1 MSLLT
6 LRNVSFAYAERN
18 IQAVSNVSLSLEKG
32 EYVAVLGTNGS
43 GKSTLCRLMAGFLSP
58 DSGEIVREEGLLSG
72 LVFQCP
78 GDQIVASVVEAD
90 TGFGP
95 VNLGCS
101 KEEVKKRTVES
112 LSAVGL
118 LDAIKT
124 ATKDLSQGQKQKLGV
139 AGIAALHPH
148 IIFLDES
155 TSMVDPVSR
164 KQLLDLLD
172 EWHQDGQTIIHVTHD
187 AEEACRANRIVVMEN
202 ASVIF
207 DGDREEFISHGEIKE
222 KIFGTP
228 LKTHAMAPL
237 EPEHY
242 IVEENALVFDN
253 LDFSYYQEPTGGFLP
268 SDKKE
273 REPKEKELFKDFSL
287 CVKKGCLTA
296 LMGPSGCGKSTL
308 LEIAAGLLTQQ
319 KGSVSSIGR
328 PLLALQDSDHGLF
341 EEFAVDEV
349 AFGPRNQGFSGKD
362 LIARVE
368 RAMEMVGLPR
378 EQFGERQTYSLSGG
392 EKRKLSLSS
401 IIAME
406 GDIILFDEPTAG
418 LDAKSRKNIIEM
430 LQKLVADGKTVLF
443 TTHRE
448 EEAFASDYV
457 IRLEKSRPVRINEIL
472 KSESAVKER
481 KDTFTPEQQ
490 DTSGELEQRKS
501 KTATNSAVTE
511 QPPLAGAQ
519 LLRFLSQQGSFRA
532 GNSTDSL
539 KKKISPLGK
548 YMVFLSL
555 FVFSLVAP
563 GVICSG
569 IAVCIS
575 FMYAILAGYPLKRI
589 FLGLFRVI
597 PWLILF
603 FALQIFFLPVT
614 PECKVLWSYGV
625 LVITDT
631 KLLSGA
637 LMILHLTGAFVS
649 LSVFVYSIT
658 EQEILEGLE
667 KLLFPLKYV
676 GVPVRHVSLIVG
688 IIFRFVPLLAEEAA
702 LIIKIQLIRGGLG
715 ETKGMIGRIKILI
728 PLVVPL
734 ILRTLKKASILAE
747 ALNARY
753 YS

>member
-78 GDQIVASVVEAD
+78 GDQIVASIVEAD

-228 LKTHAMAPL
+228 LKIHAMAPL

-253 LDFSYYQEPTGGFLP
+253 LDFSYGKEDTLPEGRETGKRVP
-268 SDKKE
+268 ESK
-273 REPKEKELFKDFSL
+273 PLFKDFSL

-319 KGSVSSIGR
+319 KGCVSSIGR

-341 EEFAVDEV
+341 EEFAADEV

-368 RAMEMVGLPR
+368 CAMDMVGLPR

-457 IRLEKSRPVRINEIL
+457 IRLEKNRPVSIKELLR
-472 KSESAVKER
+472 SESVVKGS
-481 KDTFTPEQQ
+481 KDAFIPEQQ
-490 DTSGELEQRKS
+490 DTSGELKQRKS
-501 KTATNSAVTE
+501 KLATNPVVTE
-511 QPPLAGAQ
+511 QTPLAGAQ

-539 KKKISPLGK
+539 IKKISPLGK
-548 YMVFLSL
+548 YMVFLSI

-569 IAVCIS
+569 RVVCIS
-575 FMYAILAGYPLKRI
+575 FMYAILAGYPLKKI

-667 KLLFPLKYV
+667 KLLFPLKYM
-676 GVPVRHVSLIVG
+676 GVPVRHVSLVVG

>member
-78 GDQIVASVVEAD
+78 GDQIVASIVEAD

-228 LKTHAMAPL
+228 LKIHAMAPL

-253 LDFSYYQEPTGGFLP
+253 LDFSYGKEDTLPEGRETGKRVP
-268 SDKKE
+268 ESK
-273 REPKEKELFKDFSL
+273 PLFKDFSL

-308 LEIAAGLLTQQ
+308 LEIAAGLLTPQ

-341 EEFAVDEV
+341 EEFAADEV

-457 IRLEKSRPVRINEIL
+457 IRLEKSRSVSIKEIL
-472 KSESAVKER
+472 RSESVVKES
-481 KDTFTPEQQ
+481 KDAFIPEQQ
-490 DTSGELEQRKS
+490 DTSGELKQRKS
-501 KTATNSAVTE
+501 KLATNPVVTE

-539 KKKISPLGK
+539 IKKISPLGK
-548 YMVFLSL
+548 YMVFLSI

-603 FALQIFFLPVT
+603 FALQIFFLPIT

-667 KLLFPLKYV
+667 KLLFPLKYM
-676 GVPVRHVSLIVG
+676 GVPVRHVSLVVG

>member
-18 IQAVSNVSLSLEKG
+18 IQAVSNVSLALEKG

-172 EWHQDGQTIIHVTHD
+172 KWHQDGQTIIHVTHD

-253 LDFSYYQEPTGGFLP
+253 LDFSYGKEDTLPEGRETGKRVP
-268 SDKKE
+268 ESK
-273 REPKEKELFKDFSL
+273 PLFKDFSL

-319 KGSVSSIGR
+319 KGCVSSIGR

-341 EEFAVDEV
+341 EEFAADEV

-368 RAMEMVGLPR
+368 CAMDMVGLPR

-457 IRLEKSRPVRINEIL
+457 IRLEKSRPVSIKELLR
-472 KSESAVKER
+472 SESAVKES
-481 KDTFTPEQQ
+481 KDAFTPEQQ
-490 DTSGELEQRKS
+490 DTSGELKQRKS
-501 KTATNSAVTE
+501 KLATNPVVTE

-539 KKKISPLGK
+539 IKKISPLGK

-575 FMYAILAGYPLKRI
+575 FMYAILAGYPLKKI

-676 GVPVRHVSLIVG
+676 GVPIRHVSLIVG

-715 ETKGMIGRIKILI
+715 ETRGIVGRIKILI

>member
-1 MSLLT
+1 MSLLI

-18 IQAVSNVSLSLEKG
+18 IQAVSNVSLALEKG

-78 GDQIVASVVEAD
+78 GDQIVASIVEAD

-172 EWHQDGQTIIHVTHD
+172 KWHQDGQTIIHVTHD

-228 LKTHAMAPL
+228 LKTHVMAPL

-308 LEIAAGLLTQQ
+308 LEIAAGLLTPQ

-362 LIARVE
+362 LIARV
-368 RAMEMVGLPR
+368 
-378 EQFGERQTYSLSGG
+378 
-392 EKRKLSLSS
+392 KLSLSS

-457 IRLEKSRPVRINEIL
+457 IRLEKSRPVRIKEIFR
-472 KSESAVKER
+472 SESVVKER
-481 KDTFTPEQQ
+481 KDAFIPEQQ
-490 DTSGELEQRKS
+490 DTSGELKQRKS
-501 KTATNSAVTE
+501 KLATNPVVTE

-539 KKKISPLGK
+539 IKKISPLGK

>member
-78 GDQIVASVVEAD
+78 GDQIVASIVEAD

-228 LKTHAMAPL
+228 LKIHAMAPL

-253 LDFSYYQEPTGGFLP
+253 LDFSYGKEDTLPEGRETGKRVP
-268 SDKKE
+268 ESK
-273 REPKEKELFKDFSL
+273 PLFKDFSL

-319 KGSVSSIGR
+319 KGCVSSICR

-341 EEFAVDEV
+341 EEFAADEV

-368 RAMEMVGLPR
+368 CAMDMVGLPR

-457 IRLEKSRPVRINEIL
+457 IRLEKNRPVSIKELLR
-472 KSESAVKER
+472 SESVVKGS
-481 KDTFTPEQQ
+481 KDAFIPEQQ
-490 DTSGELEQRKS
+490 DTSGELKQRKS
-501 KTATNSAVTE
+501 KLATNPVVTE
-511 QPPLAGAQ
+511 QTPLAGAQ

-539 KKKISPLGK
+539 IKKISPLGK
-548 YMVFLSL
+548 HMVFLSI

-569 IAVCIS
+569 RVVCIS
-575 FMYAILAGYPLKRI
+575 FMYAILAGYPLKKI

-667 KLLFPLKYV
+667 KLLFPLKYM
-676 GVPVRHVSLIVG
+676 GVPVRHVSLVVG

>member
-78 GDQIVASVVEAD
+78 GDQIVASIVEAD

-172 EWHQDGQTIIHVTHD
+172 KWHQDGQTIIHVTHD

-253 LDFSYYQEPTGGFLP
+253 LDFSYGKEDTLPEGRETGKRVP
-268 SDKKE
+268 ESK
-273 REPKEKELFKDFSL
+273 PLFKDFSL

-308 LEIAAGLLTQQ
+308 LEIAAGLLTPQ
-319 KGSVSSIGR
+319 KGSVSSICR

-341 EEFAVDEV
+341 EEFAADEV

-368 RAMEMVGLPR
+368 CAMDMVGLPR

-457 IRLEKSRPVRINEIL
+457 IRLEKSRPVSIKELLR
-472 KSESAVKER
+472 SESVVKES
-481 KDTFTPEQQ
+481 KDAFIPEQQ
-490 DTSGELEQRKS
+490 DTSGELKQRKS
-501 KTATNSAVTE
+501 KLATNPVVTE

-539 KKKISPLGK
+539 IKKISPLGK
-548 YMVFLSL
+548 YMVFLSI

-569 IAVCIS
+569 RVVCIS

-667 KLLFPLKYV
+667 KLLFPLKYM
-676 GVPVRHVSLIVG
+676 GVPVRHVSLVVG

>member
-18 IQAVSNVSLSLEKG
+18 IQAVSNVSLALEKG

-78 GDQIVASVVEAD
+78 GDQIVASIVEAD

-172 EWHQDGQTIIHVTHD
+172 KWHQDGQTIIHVTHD

-253 LDFSYYQEPTGGFLP
+253 LDFSYGKEDTLPEGRETGKRVP
-268 SDKKE
+268 ESK
-273 REPKEKELFKDFSL
+273 PLFKDFSL

-308 LEIAAGLLTQQ
+308 LEIAAGLLTPQ
-319 KGSVSSIGR
+319 KGSVSSICR

-341 EEFAVDEV
+341 EEFAADEV

-368 RAMEMVGLPR
+368 CAMDMVGLPR

-457 IRLEKSRPVRINEIL
+457 IRLEKNRPVSIKELLR
-472 KSESAVKER
+472 SESVVKGS
-481 KDTFTPEQQ
+481 KDAFIPEQQ
-490 DTSGELEQRKS
+490 DTSGELKQRKS
-501 KTATNSAVTE
+501 KLATNPVVTE
-511 QPPLAGAQ
+511 QTPLAGAQ

-539 KKKISPLGK
+539 IKNISPLGK
-548 YMVFLSL
+548 YMVFLSI

-569 IAVCIS
+569 RVVCIS
-575 FMYAILAGYPLKRI
+575 FMYAILAGYPLKKI

-637 LMILHLTGAFVS
+637 LMILHLTGAYVS

-667 KLLFPLKYV
+667 KLLFPLKYM
-676 GVPVRHVSLIVG
+676 GVPVRHVSLVVG

>member
-78 GDQIVASVVEAD
+78 GDQIVASIVEAD

-228 LKTHAMAPL
+228 LKIHAMAPL

-253 LDFSYYQEPTGGFLP
+253 LDFSYGKEDTLPEGRETGKRVP
-268 SDKKE
+268 ESK
-273 REPKEKELFKDFSL
+273 PLFKDFSL

-319 KGSVSSIGR
+319 KGCVSSIGR

-341 EEFAVDEV
+341 EEFAADEV

-368 RAMEMVGLPR
+368 CAMDMVGLPR

-457 IRLEKSRPVRINEIL
+457 IRLEKSRPVSIKELLR
-472 KSESAVKER
+472 SESVVKES
-481 KDTFTPEQQ
+481 KDAFIPEQQ
-490 DTSGELEQRKS
+490 DTSGELKQRKS
-501 KTATNSAVTE
+501 KLATNPVVTE

-539 KKKISPLGK
+539 IKKISPLGK
-548 YMVFLSL
+548 YMVFLSI

-569 IAVCIS
+569 RVVCIS
-575 FMYAILAGYPLKRI
+575 FMYAILAGYPLKKI

-637 LMILHLTGAFVS
+637 LMILHLTGAYVS

-667 KLLFPLKYV
+667 KLLFPLKYM
-676 GVPVRHVSLIVG
+676 GVPVRHVSLVVG

-734 ILRTLKKASILAE
+734 ILRALKKASILAE

>member
-78 GDQIVASVVEAD
+78 GDQIVASIVEAD

-228 LKTHAMAPL
+228 LKIHAMAPL

-253 LDFSYYQEPTGGFLP
+253 LDFSYGKEDTLPEGRETGKRVP
-268 SDKKE
+268 ESK
-273 REPKEKELFKDFSL
+273 PLFKDFSL

-308 LEIAAGLLTQQ
+308 LEIAAGLLTPQ

-341 EEFAVDEV
+341 EEFAADEV

-368 RAMEMVGLPR
+368 CAMDMVGLPR

-457 IRLEKSRPVRINEIL
+457 IRLEKSRPVSIKELLR
-472 KSESAVKER
+472 SESVVKES
-481 KDTFTPEQQ
+481 KDAFIPEQQ
-490 DTSGELEQRKS
+490 DTSGELKQRKS
-501 KTATNSAVTE
+501 KLATNPVVTE

-539 KKKISPLGK
+539 IKKISPLGK
-548 YMVFLSL
+548 YMVFLSI

-603 FALQIFFLPVT
+603 FALQIFFLPIT

-667 KLLFPLKYV
+667 KLLFPLKYM
-676 GVPVRHVSLIVG
+676 GVPVRHVSLVVG